1 MSKDSQI
8 SPLEDGSIGP
18 NSATKHISS
27 NTIGLSSHE
36 LMNPATQCELHT
48 PSSSKILQSYYLRHD
63 KISLSKV
70 SNHLRAVPPA
80 EVLPRHSLTHSINPQ
95 SDNFKKRTKCKEREP
110 LTSRAMETRPDQT
123 HEKVGQNTEL
133 QSAQGGFATIPS
145 PSSLCFTTVGY
156 HGNKYHPNSFP
167 CNSALNL
174 RRLQTLRNTPCAHV
188 LITKPNSPLRWIV
201 IKNSASS
208 DKATDSSQTVL
219 TLKLDIAAHVSRESG
234 NQPLQP
240 LVVKSRDSA
249 TEEDWQAGSSSSVA
263 RAFALHCIHCVQQQ
277 TAIVATMRKSGVRIH
292 HFFPLPHTKF
302 SLSLVPELCHAGIFY
317 APRWHLPS
325 LQV

>member
-95 SDNFKKRTKCKEREP
+95 SDNFKKTDKMQGTGASHFP
-110 LTSRAMETRPDQT
+110 GHGDQTRPDARESRTEYGAPIGTRGLCHNSITVVALLHNRRISRKQISPELFSLQLRSQLTQT
-123 HEKVGQNTEL
+123 AN
-133 QSAQGGFATIPS
+133 S
-145 PSSLCFTTVGY
+145 PQY
-156 HGNKYHPNSFP
+156 
-167 CNSALNL
+167 
-174 RRLQTLRNTPCAHV
+174 TLRSCAHHE
-188 LITKPNSPLRWIV
+188 T
-201 IKNSASS
+201 
-208 DKATDSSQTVL
+208 
-219 TLKLDIAAHVSRESG
+219 
-234 NQPLQP
+234 
-240 LVVKSRDSA
+240 
-249 TEEDWQAGSSSSVA
+249 
-263 RAFALHCIHCVQQQ
+263 
-277 TAIVATMRKSGVRIH
+277 
-292 HFFPLPHTKF
+292 
-302 SLSLVPELCHAGIFY
+302 
-317 APRWHLPS
+317 
-325 LQV
+325 